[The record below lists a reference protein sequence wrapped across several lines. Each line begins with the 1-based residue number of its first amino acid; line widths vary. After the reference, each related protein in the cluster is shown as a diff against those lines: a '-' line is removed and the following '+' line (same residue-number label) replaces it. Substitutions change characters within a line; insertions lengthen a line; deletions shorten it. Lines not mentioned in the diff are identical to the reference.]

1 MDVEVVVITKYEENT
16 EKSALLDDYLINKM
30 NENDIFFNVLSWKK
44 KLNTDNKRCL
54 SNLEEE
60 TISLLVSL
68 YMKKREDCNEVHV
81 LIVSQKKSI

>member
-1 MDVEVVVITKYEENT
+1 MDLEVVVITKYEENT